1 MRHDLNHRSKI
12 HREVRARYALAPYSR
27 VGLASPDRER
37 KRHRTPTVLK
47 VFFRHT
53 SNKRQ
58 GILTHVKVKGTLVQI
73 PNTVTSLNAL
83 HSLITLG
90 FSYLHWNLMCTKE
103 FRARRSFVQ
112 YFIPYYSFS
121 KITLKTLVMTRC
133 NIYFRS
139 SVTFSLYW
147 CTPLAA
153 AKVECIPTAYLTS
166 SERGRYCE

>member
-1 MRHDLNHRSKI
+1 MRRRHDLNHPVT
-12 HREVRARYALAPYSR
+12 HREVRARYALAPCSR
-27 VGLASPDRER
+27 AGLASPDRER
-37 KRHRTPTVLK
+37 KRQDANRFE

-53 SNKRQ
+53 SNKHQ

-103 FRARRSFVQ
+103 FRAPRSFVQ

-121 KITLKTLVMTRC
+121 KITLKTLVMTRR

>member
-1 MRHDLNHRSKI
+1 MLPRGS
-12 HREVRARYALAPYSR
+12 RESRPRKEETGRQPFWKCSFVTRATNIKA
-27 VGLASPDRER
+27 
-37 KRHRTPTVLK
+37 
-47 VFFRHT
+47 FWHT
-53 SNKRQ
+53 S
-58 GILTHVKVKGTLVQI
+58 GTLVQI

-121 KITLKTLVMTRC
+121 KITLKTLVMTRR